1 MGRIPENCV
10 TSLSCHVT
18 DNTSMKTQ
26 QRGFTVMEL
35 MVTSA
40 ISAVLV
46 ASALPSFRS
55 NILNNRLATYTN
67 RLVADVQLGRSE
79 ALRRGVPIILC
90 PSANPGAAVPAC
102 QNDGWASGWLLFA
115 SGDANSTFDSGT
127 DTLIR
132 AFRGGDA
139 ALSIATNVAAD
150 DNIRL
155 SPKGSTDEGGNVLH
169 FALCDERGASHGRQ
183 IDIPSMGRPRQAA
196 AVSDCSNPA

>member
-1 MGRIPENCV
+1 MGHLPENYV
-10 TSLSCHVT
+10 TSLSCHVA

-26 QRGFTVMEL
+26 QHGFTVMEL

-40 ISAVLV
+40 ISAILV
-46 ASALPSFRS
+46 ASAMPSFRA
-55 NILNNRLATYTN
+55 NILNNRLTTYTH
-67 RLVADVQLGRSE
+67 RLIADVQLGRSE

-102 QNDGWASGWLLFA
+102 QNDGWTAGWILFA
-115 SGDANSTFDSGT
+115 SGDANSTFDAGT

-132 AFRGGDA
+132 AFRGGGT
-139 ALSIATNVAAD
+139 LTIATNAAAD

-155 SPKGSTDEGGNVLH
+155 SPKGSTDEGGAVLH

-196 AVSDCSNPA
+196 AVSNCTDPS